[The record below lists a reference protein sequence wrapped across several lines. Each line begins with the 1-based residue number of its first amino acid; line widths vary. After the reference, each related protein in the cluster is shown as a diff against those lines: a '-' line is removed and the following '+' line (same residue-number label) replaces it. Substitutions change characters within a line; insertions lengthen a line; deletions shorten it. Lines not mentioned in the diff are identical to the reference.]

1 MDSISIII
9 PVYNCSKYLDDALKS
24 VMIQNL
30 SDYEV
35 IIVDD
40 GSIIEENLL
49 YRSIVKNYPNTILV
63 VKNNGGAA
71 SARNFG
77 AKIASKKYLAFLDA
91 DDIWLEGKLESQ
103 FKIINKNKSI
113 GLVLGNIIVSD
124 ENLIPK
130 YSANKNLPNNKTKI
144 IKSFFEGKITMNTPT
159 ILVRR
164 DIFDAVKGFSD
175 DLRYREDHYFLM
187 NIADI
192 SKIICDK
199 KYLTVRRERSNSLSS
214 VTDIISELNK
224 HRPFWKKCNHY
235 YPYLNVQRAEINLLK
250 KLYLFYL
257 RNNRK
262 SDILETIQV
271 TKPISKINYILFSAL
286 KGCSKI
292 INLIYIIRNKIKN
305 VRI

>member
-1 MDSISIII
+1 MNSISIII

-24 VMIQNL
+24 VVIQNIIN
-30 SDYEV
+30 YEI

-40 GSIIEENLL
+40 GSIIEENAL

-63 VKNNGGAA
+63 VKENGGAA

-77 AKIASKKYLAFLDA
+77 AQIASKKYLAFLDA

-103 FKIINKNKSI
+103 LKIINPNKDI
-113 GLVLGNIIVSD
+113 GLVLGNIIVTD
-124 ENLIPK
+124 ENFTLK
-130 YSANKNLPNNKTKI
+130 YSARKKLPSNRNKI
-144 IKSFFEGKITMNTPT
+144 IKAFFEGKITMNTPT

-164 DIFDAVKGFSD
+164 DIFDAVGGFSS

-187 NIADI
+187 NIANI
-192 SKIICDK
+192 SKITCDEK
-199 KYLTVRRERSNSLSS
+199 CLTVRRERSNSLSA

-235 YPYLNVQRAEINLLK
+235 YPYLNVQRAELDLLK

-257 RNNRK
+257 RNNRR
-262 SDILETIQV
+262 SDILEIIQV
-271 TKPISKINYILFSAL
+271 TKSISKINYILFFTL
-286 KGCSKI
+286 KNCSKI
-292 INLIYIIRNKIKN
+292 IALIYILRNKIKN